1 MRKILIVEAD
11 PMIAHVYGVKY
22 SVEGFETRV
31 APDGGTGLEML
42 ASFGPDL
49 VHLDLLVP
57 GINGVEIIK
66 HIRSHPDLKHI
77 PIVVLS
83 NTYQN
88 RLIKAAMEAGASV
101 CVSKA
106 TCTPKMMMEIVN
118 KFRDR
123 MPAEPPIPPVLS
135 AEIEAPS
142 STPGPPAAVPS
153 NTQETRR
160 HAAFHAEITQDFRR
174 RGPLMVAALRERV
187 EPLLRAETEA
197 TRVPELSG
205 LCQAAH
211 SFAGHAGIA
220 GFQELAQ
227 MASAVVAL
235 LKELLEKPA
244 KLNASALR
252 TIVDAIDFLA
262 VLFERTSDSEP
273 EAAAPPIVLVV
284 DDEVMSRRAVVHA
297 LARLNVATISVEEP
311 AAALQ
316 LLAENRFSLVF
327 LDVEMPG
334 MNGFQLC
341 EELRK
346 LKANQGTPVVFV
358 TSLSGFESRE
368 RSVSSGANDLIAKPF
383 LPMEL
388 AVKALSLLRKTESP
402 ER

>member
-1 MRKILIVEAD
+1 MKKILIVEAD
-11 PMIAHVYGVKY
+11 PMIAHVYGTKY

-31 APDGGTGLEML
+31 AQDGGTGLEML
-42 ASFGPDL
+42 ASFKPDL

-57 GINGVEIIK
+57 GVNGVEIIK
-66 HIRSHPDLKHI
+66 HIRSQPELTLV

-106 TCTPKMMMEIVN
+106 TCTPRMMMEIVN
-118 KFRDR
+118 RFRDR
-123 MPAEPPIPPVLS
+123 MPADPASPPAEAQS
-135 AEIEAPS
+135 AA
-142 STPGPPAAVPS
+142 GPPTAAGSPD
-153 NTQETRR
+153 TQETRR
-160 HAAFHAEITQDFRR
+160 RAAFQAEIQHDFRR
-174 RGPLMVAALRERV
+174 RGPLMVASLRDRV

-205 LCQAAH
+205 LFQAAH
-211 SFAGHAGIA
+211 SLAGHAGIA

-227 MASAVVAL
+227 MASALVAL

-262 VLFERTSDSEP
+262 DLFERTTESDP
-273 EAAAPPIVLVV
+273 ETGAPAIVLVV
-284 DDEVMSRRAVVHA
+284 DDEVISRRAVVHA

-311 AAALQ
+311 AAALR
-316 LLAENRFSLVF
+316 LLSENRFSLVF
-327 LDVEMPG
+327 LDVDMPG

-346 LKANQGTPVVFV
+346 MPANQTTPVVFV
-358 TSLSGFESRE
+358 TSLSSFESRE
-368 RSVSSGANDLIAKPF
+368 QSVTSGANDLIAKPF

-388 AVKALSLLRKTESP
+388 AVKALSLLRRGDGGPGSK
-402 ER
+402 